1 MGGSFKVADR
11 FSKACWSVVIFMVC
25 ILSGIF
31 GGIILSPYFES
42 LLVLRMLTVSPV
54 ASHSK
59 ASFWCF
65 QHVYSKPP
73 LLSVCLF

>member
-1 MGGSFKVADR
+1 MGDSSKVADR
-11 FSKACWSVVIFMVC
+11 FSKAGWSVVIFMVC

-42 LLVLRMLTVSPV
+42 MLVLRMLTVSPV

-59 ASFWCF
+59 VSF
-65 QHVYSKPP
+65 
-73 LLSVCLF
+73 

>member
-11 FSKACWSVVIFMVC
+11 FSKAGWSVVIFMVC

-42 LLVLRMLTVSPV
+42 MLVLRMLTVSPV

-59 ASFWCF
+59 VSF
-65 QHVYSKPP
+65 
-73 LLSVCLF
+73 